1 LLKLVINPN
10 SQKLTGAQMAYK
22 QLTLEQRYGLKAF
35 MQAGFSIP
43 GIAKELL
50 VHKTTLYREIKRN
63 TGKRGYRPK
72 QANMKALERQ
82 YGSNKKKHL
91 TDDLIVR
98 IVYLLR
104 LDLSPEQVSGYL
116 KRNHDIKISHETIY
130 QYVLTDKANGG
141 DLYKHLRHA
150 SKKRKKRYG
159 SNDRRGQIPDR
170 ISIDE
175 RPEIVD
181 LKERIG
187 DWEIDTIIGKN
198 RRGALVTAVERKTKF
213 TCIRSVPKKSADI
226 VANALIDMLSPFKD
240 KVHTLTKDNGKE
252 FSQHHKVAQA
262 LKTNVYFAHPYRS
275 WERGLNENTN
285 GLIRQY
291 FPKNYLF
298 DKITTEDVMFVQNRL
313 NLRPRK
319 SLNYKTPMEEFLNI
333 KVALGT

>member
-1 LLKLVINPN
+1 
-10 SQKLTGAQMAYK
+10 MAYK
-22 QLTLEQRYGLKAF
+22 QLTLEKRYGLKAY
-35 MQAGFSIP
+35 MQAGFSISE
-43 GIAKELL
+43 IAKEQS
-50 VHKTTLYREIKRN
+50 VHKSTLYREIKRN

-72 QANMKALERQ
+72 QANTKALERR
-82 YGSNKKKHL
+82 YDSKKRKRL
-91 TDDLIVR
+91 ADDLNVR

-104 LDLSPEQVSGYL
+104 FDLSPEQVSGYL
-116 KRNHDIKISHETIY
+116 KRNHNIRISHETIY
-130 QYVLTDKANGG
+130 QYILTDKANGG

-170 ISIDE
+170 VSIDD

-198 RRGALVTAVERKTKF
+198 HKGALVTAVERKTKF
-213 TCIRSVPKKSADI
+213 TCIRSIPNKSADI
-226 VANALIDMLSPFKD
+226 VANALIDMLSPYEG

-252 FSQHHKVAQA
+252 FTQHKKVAQI
-262 LKTNVYFAHPYRS
+262 LRTNVYFAHPYCS

-291 FPKNYLF
+291 FPKNY
-298 DKITTEDVMFVQNRL
+298 
-313 NLRPRK
+313 
-319 SLNYKTPMEEFLNI
+319 
-333 KVALGT
+333 